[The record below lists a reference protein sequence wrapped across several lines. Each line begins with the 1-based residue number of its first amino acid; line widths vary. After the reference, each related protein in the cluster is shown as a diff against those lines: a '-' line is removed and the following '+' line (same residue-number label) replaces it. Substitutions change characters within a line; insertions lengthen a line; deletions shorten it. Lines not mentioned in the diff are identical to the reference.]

1 MGVGI
6 AIEFRKRFKLSGLQ
20 DKAKKE
26 MLEVGSC
33 YKVGRVHN
41 LVTKAKYWQ
50 KPTCETVTSSLNI
63 MKEIC
68 LKENITRIAMSAT
81 VKLPNCPDFN
91 QSFRSNFSLF
101 FSHSTFKLLFPSFQ
115 FLHLLV

>member
-1 MGVGI
+1 MGAGI

-26 MLEVGSC
+26 LLEVGSC
-33 YKVGRVHN
+33 YKVGRVLN

-50 KPTCETVTSSLNI
+50 KPTYETITSSLKI

-68 LKENITRIAMSAT
+68 LKENITRIAMPEIGCGLDRLQWGK
-81 VKLPNCPDFN
+81 VRDIL
-91 QSFRSNFSLF
+91 QE
-101 FSHSTFKLLFPSFQ
+101 TFKETNIEIVICRL
-115 FLHLLV
+115 